1 VKREQELRYRR
12 PGGSLARKYAI
23 FVGSAICIALGLNAV
38 IGTLFAFAD
47 QRALVVRVQQEQAQA
62 AAERIGSFV
71 ADIMRQL
78 DWVSQS
84 GISSNPSEDRRLDGL
99 RLLRQ
104 VPALLE
110 LRQTGLDGREF
121 MALSRFER
129 DRVDSGIDRSQ
140 DPAFLGAM
148 ARGRYYGGV
157 EFRRGSEPYMVLG
170 KRIVAPTD
178 GVAIATVNLTFIKD
192 LVSRLKVGEEGRA
205 YIVERSGRLIAHPD
219 LRFVLRN
226 TDLRPLL
233 DAQERAA
240 AHGGSDAPVSGL
252 SVDDMEGRAVLSV
265 VAKVPELDWSVVV
278 DLPQR
283 EALAPIYSSILRS
296 LTILVAALIAAVLAS
311 IALSQRLAAP
321 IRALSEGALRIGRG
335 QLDERIAIRAGDEL
349 QALGD
354 QFNLMAARVQE
365 SRAVL
370 EDRVI
375 ERTAALAAALDQASA
390 GQRAAEQARQVA
402 EDATKAKSRFLA
414 VVGHDIRTPLSG
426 VLGVL
431 EILDRK
437 RMTQRDRRLVE
448 MAAAAGDTLINLAN
462 ATLDLSRLEAGTE
475 GLELRDYEPAAL
487 LAAAGALIQ
496 PEAGRKGVEL
506 ALDLSAVAGLRLH
519 GDPGKVNRVVLNLLR
534 NAISFTDE
542 GEIVVSARLE
552 ASPRRLVI
560 AVRDTGIGIDVSMQ
574 QQIFQDFVQVDPE
587 TGRRSGGVGLGLAI
601 CTKLVDLMDGS
612 LVVAS
617 AVGRGST
624 FTVELPAIPA
634 KAAEQVEEIAPA
646 QRALTVLVVDD
657 EPVTREVSQI
667 MITKAGHNA
676 VAVASGEAAL
686 DLLSRRPV
694 DLVLLDM
701 QMTGIDGVETAN
713 AIRALPDIV
722 EPTIVML
729 TADVSP
735 ETVRRLREAGLT
747 TVLSKP
753 ATSSA
758 LRQVLGRRGRQPETS
773 GSVALAS
780 DQPIDEAFF
789 QSQSELIG
797 AERIDRLVALFASVS
812 QDLLAKMQ
820 MALAEPDRV
829 ELERTAH
836 QLGSSA
842 SALGLGH
849 VLARASALESAAA
862 SAAPEALAQAV
873 AGIALAR
880 DEALAALAGRGAD
893 IVAAAA
899 MERGP
904 DQALRSATMPSL

>member
-1 VKREQELRYRR
+1 MKWGRVHRDRR
-12 PGGSLARKYAI
+12 PRGSLARKYAI

-38 IGTLFAFAD
+38 IGTFFAFAD

-84 GISSNPSEDRRLDGL
+84 GISNNPGEDRRLDGL

-110 LRQTGLDGREF
+110 LRQTGLDGRELLS
-121 MALSRFER
+121 LSRFER
-129 DRVDSGIDRSQ
+129 DSVDSGADRSR
-140 DPAFLGAM
+140 DAAFQGAM
-148 ARGRYYGGV
+148 ARNRYYGGV
-157 EFRRGSEPYMVLG
+157 DFRRGSEPYMVLG

-192 LVSRLKVGEEGRA
+192 LVSRLKVGQAGRA
-205 YIVERSGRLIAHPD
+205 YVVERSGRLIAHPD

-233 DAQERAA
+233 AEHERAI
-240 AHGGSDAPVSGL
+240 SDSGTTGAPATGL

-265 VAKVPELDWSVVV
+265 MAKVPELDWSVVI

-283 EALAPIYSSILRS
+283 EAFAPIYSSILRS
-296 LTILVAALIAAVLAS
+296 LTILVAALIAGVLAS
-311 IALSQRLAAP
+311 IVLSERLAAP
-321 IRALSEGALRIGRG
+321 IKALSEGALRIGRG
-335 QLDERIAIRAGDEL
+335 QLDERIAIRTGDEL
-349 QALGD
+349 QELGD

-402 EDATKAKSRFLA
+402 EDATRAKSRFLA

-437 RMTQRDRRLVE
+437 RMTQRDRRLVD

-475 GLELRDYEPAAL
+475 SLELRDYEPAAL
-487 LAAAGALIQ
+487 LAAATALMQ
-496 PEAGRKGVEL
+496 SAAERKGVAL
-506 ALDLSAVAGLRLH
+506 ALDPSAVAGLRLH

-534 NAISFTDE
+534 NAISFTDK

-552 ASPRRLVI
+552 PSSRCLVI
-560 AVRDTGIGIDVSMQ
+560 AVRDTGIGIEPAMQ
-574 QQIFQDFVQVDPE
+574 EQIFQDFVQVDPE

-601 CTKLVDLMDGS
+601 CTKLVDLMEGS
-612 LVVAS
+612 LAVVS
-617 AVGRGST
+617 AVGQGST
-624 FTVELPAIPA
+624 FTVTLPAVPAKSA
-634 KAAEQVEEIAPA
+634 KAAEQVKEIAPA
-646 QRALTVLVVDD
+646 ERSMTVLVVDD
-657 EPVTREVSQI
+657 EPVTREVAQI
-667 MITKAGHNA
+667 MITRAGHKA
-676 VAVASGEAAL
+676 LAAESGEAAL
-686 DLLSRRPV
+686 DLLAQRPA

-701 QMTGIDGVETAN
+701 QMPGLDGIETAD
-713 AIRALPDIV
+713 AIRAMPDIAQ
-722 EPTIVML
+722 PTIVML

-735 ETVRRLREAGLT
+735 ESIRRLREAGLT
-747 TVLSKP
+747 MVLSKP
-753 ATSSA
+753 ATSAA
-758 LRQVLGRRGRQPETS
+758 LLQLLGRGSGHTEVRGS
-773 GSVALAS
+773 IVLSS
-780 DQPIDEAFF
+780 DQAIDDAFL
-789 QSQSELIG
+789 QNQAELIG
-797 AERIDRLVALFASVS
+797 EERLERLVSLFASVS
-812 QDLLAKMQ
+812 RDLLGKMAA
-820 MALAEPDRV
+820 ALTEANRAE
-829 ELERTAH
+829 LQRTAH

-842 SALGLGH
+842 SALGLGR
-849 VLARASALESAAA
+849 VLARAAALESTAANA
-862 SAAPEALAQAV
+862 PPEALVQAV
-873 AGIALAR
+873 AGIEQAR
-880 DEALAALAGRGAD
+880 DEALAAFARRGAASPQ
-893 IVAAAA
+893 AA
-899 MERGP
+899 E
-904 DQALRSATMPSL
+904 